1 MSKPN
6 FEQSNIAVSLE
17 AVRSAEV
24 SEAAQTALSLMPV
37 LIGSIATK
45 GGDNVAA

>member
-6 FEQSNIAVSLE
+6 FEQSNNTISLE

-24 SEAAQTALSLMPV
+24 FEAAQTALSLMPV

-45 GGDNVAA
+45 GDNVAA